1 MTTKEISLKL
11 LPQECNG
18 NGQYLFSG
26 PLYCTSA
33 FQDKYGDKSYA
44 IILEA
49 LALVHECVA
58 KFGADYLQVFMC
70 NGEKFYLIDDISHV
84 TALLVGDY

>member
-1 MTTKEISLKL
+1 MMDKINLKL

-18 NGQYLFSG
+18 NGEYLFSG

-33 FQDKYGDKSYA
+33 FQEKYGDKCYA

-49 LALVHECVA
+49 LALVHERTV
-58 KFGADYLQVFMC
+58 KFGADYLQVFQDG
-70 NGEKFYLIDDISHV
+70 NKEKFYLIDDISHV
-84 TALLVGDY
+84 TILLSSDY